1 VRRFRWLKATVAIV
15 AVGGLAVAFPGVGL
29 AAPPPTLYLAG
40 SGGFD
45 AGAAANAGNCQSES
59 TPCAT
64 IAYALTQAS
73 SGATIE
79 ISGTLS
85 ESSSTSVT
93 QDVTLADNPDGSGA
107 TIQGSGDSDG
117 LLTLVASS
125 VTLRGLTLEDGNGNS
140 YGDGGAI
147 TIQNGTN
154 LTIIESTLSGNTAA
168 DNGGAIDNGDNGIP
182 GSVTIID
189 STLSGN
195 YASSDGGAIDNA
207 DWGTSGGSVT
217 ISGSTLSGNVANN
230 DGGAI
235 DTTDQYGSNGSVRIS
250 DSTIFGNLANSDG
263 GAIDNNDNDGTGGT
277 VTITDSTLGGDSAI
291 DDGQEI
297 DTNDYAGRG
306 GGVFVAGDVIA
317 GVCDDGNASGSSA
330 INDGGYNAVVDGSC
344 LGPRPTGTDA
354 ISADSGDLGSLA
366 DNGGPTQTILPAEG
380 NPALGLIPHGTSITT
395 GPGNSVA
402 VACPATDQRGITSAA
417 GQACDTGATQSTTA
431 YASGTGGDNAGAA
444 SDSND
449 CSDASTPC
457 ATVQGALAQIVPGS
471 TVELSGTFSQSQA
484 ANVYTSVTITTNP
497 SDSSA
502 ATIDGNAQDT
512 TGLIDVLGTGAAVK
526 VEGLT
531 LENGHN
537 TAGHDGGAITHNVGG
552 RLTVSDSTLTGNLGS
567 DGGAIDNNDA
577 TSGASLTVTDST
589 LTGNSAPDGGA
600 IDNDDNGGGSGGTV
614 TITDSTFYDNS
625 ATDGGAIDNDDNN
638 GSGGSVTVS
647 QSTLAGNAATQLGPE
662 IGTSHYQSGGS
673 VYVAA
678 DIFDGSCTD
687 DSTGTGTWTDAGYN
701 AATDAS
707 CLGSSPAGTDAAV
720 AGDDGDLGSFA
731 NYGGATETL
740 ALEPGN
746 PAIGLIP
753 QGASI
758 TTGPGNASAVSC
770 PVSADQRG
778 TASGSGTACDAG
790 AVQYIEQT
798 LTFGAGIPTAAVVGQ
813 AGTTVTAASSSG
825 LPAAF
830 SVDSTT
836 THGACTVSGGSVAF
850 AHPGSCVIDAAQ
862 GGNQNVAPAVIIS
875 KTITVGPASTTTG
888 LSSSKATLTATVSSV
903 APGGGTPAGTV
914 EFQAGN
920 QIIGTASLSAGTAKL
935 TYMAP
940 TNSREQI
947 TANYVGSGDYT
958 ASRSP
963 ALTVSG
969 RKVSEA
975 TPSITAKS
983 RSSIARSDNGWWTTR
998 VRISFSCDAHG
1009 AKLSRRCP
1017 APVTLTKS
1025 GRGQRVTRTVRTT
1038 GGRTA
1043 SVTVGGINIDLL
1055 RPTVRISGVSRER
1068 TYRLTAPTARCHAT
1082 ERISGIRSCKL
1093 TEHIASVAGGYVIDY
1108 TARAT
1113 SNAGTSSTNRVS
1125 VRLSDIALLGA
1136 RSKGN
1141 KTYAV
1146 PPGHSYVLEVLAK
1159 TKPTYL
1165 NAAPS
1170 PLSPTPP
1177 SQYFAQDGTVAGTP
1191 LWRVVIRITAGFA
1204 RFPAW
1209 TIGVR
1214 TGATT
1219 NLLRLLT

>member
-1 VRRFRWLKATVAIV
+1 VRRFMGLKATVAIV
-15 AVGGLAVAFPGVGL
+15 AVGGLAGAFPGSAL
-29 AAPPPTLYLAG
+29 AVPPPTLYLAG

-45 AGAAANAGNCQSES
+45 AGAAADAGNCQSES

-117 LLTLVASS
+117 LLTLVASP

-147 TIQNGTN
+147 TIQNGAN

-207 DWGTSGGSVT
+207 DWDTSGGSVT
-217 ISGSTLSGNVANN
+217 ISGSTLSGNFANN

-250 DSTIFGNLANSDG
+250 DSTISGNHANSDG

-277 VTITDSTLGGDSAI
+277 VTITDSTLGGDSAV

-297 DTNDYAGRG
+297 DTNDYAGSG
-306 GGVFVAGDVIA
+306 GGVFVTGDVIA
-317 GVCDDGNASGSSA
+317 GVCDDGNASGSR

-344 LGPRPTGTDA
+344 LGPSPTGTDA
-354 ISADSGDLGSLA
+354 ISADSADLGVLA

-395 GPGNSVA
+395 GPGNSVT

-417 GQACDTGATQSTTA
+417 GQACDAGATQSTTA

-449 CSDASTPC
+449 CSDAATPC
-457 ATVQGALAQIVPGS
+457 ATLQGALAQIVPGG

-512 TGLIDVLGTGAAVK
+512 SGLIDVLGTGAAVT

-537 TAGHDGGAITHNVGG
+537 TAGHEGGAITHNVGG
-552 RLTVSDSTLTGNLGS
+552 RLTVSDSTLADNAGKN
-567 DGGAIDNNDA
+567 GGAIDNNDA
-577 TSGASLTVTDST
+577 TSGASLTIIDST

-625 ATDGGAIDNDDNN
+625 AIDGGAIDNDDNN
-638 GSGGSVTVS
+638 GSGGSVTVT

-662 IGTSHYQSGGS
+662 IGNSHFNTGGS

-678 DIFDGSCTD
+678 DVFVGSYTN
-687 DSTGTGTWTDAGYN
+687 DSTTAGSWTDAGYN

-720 AGDDGDLGSFA
+720 AGDDGDLASFA

-778 TASGSGTACDAG
+778 AASLPGAACDAG

-825 LPAAF
+825 LAPVF

-862 GGNQNVAPAVIIS
+862 DGNQNVAPAASIS
-875 KTITVGPASTTTG
+875 KTITVGPASTATG
-888 LSSSKATLTATVSSV
+888 LSSSKATLTASVSPV
-903 APGGGTPAGTV
+903 TPGGGTPAGTV
-914 EFQAGN
+914 EFEAGN

-935 TYMAP
+935 TYTAP
-940 TNSREQI
+940 TNSRKQI

-975 TPSITAKS
+975 TPSITAES

-998 VRISFSCDAHG
+998 VRISFSCDADG

-1043 SVTVGGINIDLL
+1043 AVTVGGINIDLL
-1055 RPTVRISGVSRER
+1055 RPSVGIAGASHQR
-1068 TYRLTAPTARCHAT
+1068 TYLLTAPTARCHAT

-1093 TEHIASVAGGYVIDY
+1093 TAHTTSVPGGYVIHY

-1113 SNAGTSSTNRVS
+1113 SNAGISSTDRAS
-1125 VRLSDIALLGA
+1125 VRVRDIALIGA
-1136 RSKGN
+1136 KSRGDE
-1141 KTYAV
+1141 TYAV
-1146 PPGHSYVLEVLAK
+1146 TPGHSYVLEVLAK
-1159 TKPTYL
+1159 TNPTYL
-1165 NAAPS
+1165 DAAPS
-1170 PLSPTPP
+1170 PLGPTPP
-1177 SQYFAQDGTVAGTP
+1177 HAYFARDGSIAGTP
-1191 LWRVVIRITAGFA
+1191 LWRVTVRITTGFT

-1219 NLLRLLT
+1219 NPLRLLT